1 MSIAAVAWA
10 FEQRLKDP
18 TAKLV
23 LIGIADKYNEALGYA
38 YPSMQW
44 LADCADC
51 TRRTARVKVGLL
63 HEMGLVV
70 REEIRTGDTNM
81 PNRYHI
87 PHLAGGV
94 GKKHR
99 GEEVAASGGGLPT
112 TGGVGD
118 QTSGGVGDQASYPPE
133 TRSPPN
139 NKKLYN
145 NDKKQRESLRFAF
158 DQFWDACPKKI
169 GKKPAIDA
177 FVSACDETEPFT
189 LISAMQAYA
198 RYHRAAGTEGRYIM
212 HPSTWLN
219 QQRWEDELVSEE
231 PGVKRSWYECD
242 TREEFMEKIMG
253 NEMTMNRALQFHS
266 DIFRVAIQKGWISEK
281 PKATKTFG

>member
-23 LIGIADKYNEALGYA
+23 LIGIADKYNESLGYA

-70 REEIRTGDTNM
+70 REEMRTGDTNM

-87 PHLAGGV
+87 PHLQGGV

-99 GEEVAASGGGLPT
+99 GEEAAASGGGLPT

-118 QTSGGVGDQASYPPE
+118 QASGGVGDQASYPPE
-133 TRSPPN
+133 TRPPPN

-158 DQFWDACPKKI
+158 DQFWGACPKKI
-169 GKKPAIDA
+169 GKKPAFDA

-198 RYHRAAGTEGRYIM
+198 KHHRAAQTEGRYIM

-219 QQRWEDELVSEE
+219 QQRWEDELVTEE
-231 PGVKRSWYECD
+231 PGIVRKWYECE
-242 TREEFMEKIMG
+242 TKEQFLTTIMG
-253 NEMTMNRALQFHS
+253 NEMNMNRALQYHS
-266 DIFRVAIQKGWISEK
+266 DIFRVAIQKGWISER
-281 PKATKTFG
+281 PKATKTYG